1 MRSLRR
7 WSSPDEASQRG
18 EIAAWVLVTLMTA
31 GLVVSVWGLAHDR
44 LLDIVSSALSNVCGS
59 VGC

>member
-1 MRSLRR
+1 MDRVLDGSCRVGCR
-7 WSSPDEASQRG
+7 ESG